1 MNDYPAQ
8 QQFALKSPPFRRFLY
23 GSFFVRCSDW
33 MDLTILNWI
42 VYEWTHS
49 PLSLGILNACR
60 LVPVFLFS
68 MYAGGVADNYNRRQ
82 SLLVIYSGMM
92 VSTLFI
98 AFIIGEQAS
107 FILLLSAITIRSVL
121 MSFEVPIRN
130 AWLAD
135 LVPGSM
141 LGSAITLQTTSINVA
156 RMVGPAFAGV
166 LLGYYAASN
175 IMLWVSAGTLLVIF
189 TLLTVPG
196 DQENTEQGKKREGKS
211 LKDTIQYII
220 GQPGILAVLLV
231 AIAPMIFGFPYTT
244 MLPIF
249 SKELMNLGSAGFGFL
264 LSISSLGAITATGI
278 LAFRQPVMGG
288 RWLIV
293 STLAFGTSLVLFTIF
308 SGFYIASA
316 GLMFLIGFTS
326 QYYRTLSRIMIQMKV
341 DGEYRGRV
349 LSIALMD
356 RGYIPLGSLFIGWI
370 ASSFDAYAAGL
381 SMGLGTILFTILIV
395 RSNRNLWKE

>member
-60 LVPVFLFS
+60 LIPVFLFS
-68 MYAGGVADNYNRRQ
+68 MYAGGVADKYNRRQ
-82 SLLVIYSGMM
+82 SLLVIYSGML

-107 FILLLSAITIRSVL
+107 FILLLSAVTVRSVL

-141 LGSAITLQTTSINVA
+141 LGSAITLQTTIINVA

-166 LLGYYAASN
+166 LLGYFAASN

-196 DQENTEQGKKREGKS
+196 DQENTEQGKKRESKS
-211 LKDTIQYII
+211 IKDTIQYII

-264 LSISSLGAITATGI
+264 LSISSLGAITATGL

-293 STLAFGTSLVLFTIF
+293 STLAFGTSLVLFTTF
-308 SGFYIASA
+308 SGFYLASA

-370 ASSFDAYAAGL
+370 ASSFDAYVAGL

>member
-60 LVPVFLFS
+60 LIPVFLFS
-68 MYAGGVADNYNRRQ
+68 MYAGGVADKYNRRQ

-107 FILLLSAITIRSVL
+107 FILLLSAVTVRSVL

-141 LGSAITLQTTSINVA
+141 LGSAITLQTTIINVA

-166 LLGYYAASN
+166 LLGYFAASN

-196 DQENTEQGKKREGKS
+196 DQENTEQGKKRESKS
-211 LKDTIQYII
+211 IKDTIQYII

-264 LSISSLGAITATGI
+264 LSISSLGAITATGL

-293 STLAFGTSLVLFTIF
+293 STLAFGTSLVLFTTF
-308 SGFYIASA
+308 SGFYLASA

-370 ASSFDAYAAGL
+370 ASSFDAYVAGL

>member
-60 LVPVFLFS
+60 LIPVFLFS
-68 MYAGGVADNYNRRQ
+68 MYAGGVADKYNRRQ
-82 SLLVIYSGMM
+82 SLLVIYSGML

-107 FILLLSAITIRSVL
+107 FILLLSAITVRSVL

-166 LLGYYAASN
+166 LLGYFAASN

-196 DQENTEQGKKREGKS
+196 DHENTEQGKKRESKS
-211 LKDTIQYII
+211 IKDTIQYII

-264 LSISSLGAITATGI
+264 LSISSLGAITATGL

-293 STLAFGTSLVLFTIF
+293 STLAFGTSLVLFTTF
-308 SGFYIASA
+308 SGFYLASA

>member
-49 PLSLGILNACR
+49 PLSLGIVNACR
-60 LVPVFLFS
+60 LIPVFLFS
-68 MYAGGVADNYNRRQ
+68 MYAGGVADKYNRRQ

-92 VSTLFI
+92 VLTLFI
-98 AFIIGEQAS
+98 AFIIGEHVS
-107 FILLLSAITIRSVL
+107 FIILLSAITVRSVL

-135 LVPGSM
+135 IVPGSM

-156 RMVGPAFAGV
+156 RMVGPAIAGV
-166 LLGYYAASN
+166 LLAYIPAGN
-175 IMLWVSAGTLLVIF
+175 IMLWVSAGTLLVILP
-189 TLLTVPG
+189 LLTFPG
-196 DQENTEQGKKREGKS
+196 DQPIALPEKKREKIS
-211 LKDTIQYII
+211 LRDTFQYIL

-244 MLPIF
+244 MLPLF
-249 SKELMNLGSAGFGFL
+249 SNDLMNLGSAGFGFL
-264 LSISSLGAITATGI
+264 LSISSLGAIAATG
-278 LAFRQPVMGG
+278 LLTFRQPVTGG
-288 RWLIV
+288 RWLII
-293 STLAFGTSLVLFTIF
+293 STLAFGTSLVLFTIY
-308 SGFYIASA
+308 SGFYLAA
-316 GLMFLIGFTS
+316 VGFMFLIGFTS

-341 DGEYRGRV
+341 EGEYRGRV

-370 ASSFDAYAAGL
+370 ASSFDVYTAGL
-381 SMGLGTILFTILIV
+381 SMGMGTILFTLFIV

>member
-60 LVPVFLFS
+60 LIPVFLFS
-68 MYAGGVADNYNRRQ
+68 LYAGGVADKYNRRQ
-82 SLLVIYSGMM
+82 SLLVIYSGML

-107 FILLLSAITIRSVL
+107 FILLLSAITVRSVL

-166 LLGYYAASN
+166 LLGYFAASN

-196 DQENTEQGKKREGKS
+196 DQENTEQGKKRESKS
-211 LKDTIQYII
+211 IKDTIQYII

-264 LSISSLGAITATGI
+264 LSISSLGAITATGL

-293 STLAFGTSLVLFTIF
+293 STLAFGTSLVLFTTF
-308 SGFYIASA
+308 SGFYLASA

-326 QYYRTLSRIMIQMKV
+326 QYYRTLSRIMIQIKV

-370 ASSFDAYAAGL
+370 ASSFDAYVAGL

-395 RSNRNLWKE
+395 RSNRYLWKE